1 MRRPHKPDARSQY
14 MAELGRRH
22 RLLSELEQLATTM
35 TARSA
40 SRGAE
45 APSGSHAAGPHDA
58 VRAGASSEP
67 SPFDAGQ
74 SPHALGADLARPTAG
89 PGSCGPWSDSACIN
103 YFDRHVAGRED
114 QEIDRE

>member
-22 RLLSELEQLATTM
+22 RLLSELEALASTM

-67 SPFDAGQ
+67 STM
-74 SPHALGADLARPTAG
+74 SPSTSRPGARTSPALSLPGVLGGTRGVEGGA
-89 PGSCGPWSDSACIN
+89 

-114 QEIDRE
+114 QEIQ